1 MTLSP
6 LDDYPIHQIAQPVRH
21 AGTSDR
27 NFYDRYYFNA
37 HRPDPDGRDGS
48 TLVIAGMGQ
57 YPNLSVADAFVA
69 VLHDGV
75 HRVLRASKVL
85 GDDRMDTE
93 VGPIRV
99 EVLEG
104 LRRIRLVAG
113 PNDFGVE
120 CDLTFEG
127 MIHPH
132 EEPQQVIR
140 APGSGRA
147 MLDTFRLVQTGVW
160 TGHVSVEGASIDV
173 TPDEWS
179 GVRDRSWGV
188 RPVGEAEAPGVAATR
203 GGSFYWVY
211 APLRF
216 AEFTI
221 VVIVQEGP
229 DGRRIM
235 EDATRVW
242 NLGPDGSPGVE
253 EPLGSPEVELEF
265 EPGTRTVTGATIRFS
280 RSDLTVR
287 VDPIAAMH
295 IGVGSGYGFDGDWRH
310 GEFRGDP
317 WVDGARYDLS
327 DPEDQKKMWGIVDTL
342 PRAETSAGDVGYG
355 LFEYLF
361 LGPHERHG
369 WKDLLDAP

>member
-6 LDDYPIHQIAQPVRH
+6 LDDHPVHQIAQPVRY

-37 HRPDPDGRDGS
+37 HRIDGS
-48 TLVIAGMGQ
+48 TLLIAGMGQ
-57 YPNLSVADAFVA
+57 YPNLSVTDAFVA

-75 HRVLRASKVL
+75 HRVVRASKVL
-85 GDDRMDTE
+85 GDDRMDTA
-93 VGPIRV
+93 VGPVRV
-99 EVLEG
+99 EVIEG
-104 LRRIRLVAG
+104 MRRIRLVAE
-113 PNDFGVE
+113 PNEGGIE
-120 CDLTFEG
+120 CDLVFEG
-127 MIHPH
+127 AIEPH
-132 EEPQQVIR
+132 AEPQQIIR

-147 MLDTFRLVQTGVW
+147 MLDTFRFVQTGAW
-160 TGHVSVEGASIDV
+160 SGTVSVDGDDLAV
-173 TPDEWS
+173 TPDAWW

-216 AEFTI
+216 EEFTI
-221 VVIVQEGP
+221 VTIVQEGP

-242 NLGPDGSPGVE
+242 NLGSGRDE
-253 EPLGSPEVELEF
+253 EPLGSPEVDLEF

-280 RSDLTVR
+280 RSRLEIR
-287 VDPIAAMH
+287 VDPVQAMY

-310 GEFRGDP
+310 GEYRGEL
-317 WVDGARYDLS
+317 WVDGVSFDLS
-327 DPEDQKKMWGIVDTL
+327 DPQDAKRMWGIVDTL
-342 PRAETSAGDVGYG
+342 PRAETSDGEVGHG

-361 LGPHERHG
+361 LGPHARHA

>member
-6 LDDYPIHQIAQPVRH
+6 LDDFPVHQVAQPVRH

-37 HRPDPDGRDGS
+37 HRVDGS

-57 YPNLSVADAFVA
+57 YPNLSVTDAFVA

-75 HRVLRASKVL
+75 HRVVRTSRVL
-85 GDDRMDTE
+85 GTDRADTT

-104 LRRIRLVAG
+104 LRRLRLVAEARDLG
-113 PNDFGVE
+113 IE
-120 CDLTFEG
+120 CDLTFDG
-127 MIHPH
+127 TVHPH

-140 APGSGRA
+140 GEDGRTV
-147 MLDTFRLVQTGVW
+147 LDTFRMVQTGVW
-160 TGHVSVEGASIDV
+160 SGTVSVDGARLDV
-173 TPDEWS
+173 TPDEWW

-188 RPVGEAEAPGVAATR
+188 RPVGEAEPPGVAATR

-216 AEFTI
+216 DDFTI
-221 VVIVQEGP
+221 VTIVQEGP

-242 NLGPDGSPGVE
+242 NLDAGRPE
-253 EPLGSPEVELEF
+253 EYLGSPEVDLEF
-265 EPGTRTVTGATIRFS
+265 EPGTRTVTGATIRFA
-280 RSDLTVR
+280 RSPLTVR
-287 VDPIAAMH
+287 VDPVLAMH

-310 GEFRGDP
+310 GEYRGDP
-317 WVDGARYDLS
+317 WVDGVRFDLA
-327 DPEDQKKMWGIVDTL
+327 DPEDRKRMWGIVDTL
-342 PRAETSAGDVGYG
+342 PRAETGDGHVGHG

-361 LGPHERHG
+361 LGPHTRHG
-369 WKDLLDAP
+369 WTDLLDAP